1 MCKYW
6 VKPAKSRIHFRSKSL
21 ASEVVWSNLKFF
33 QQNSSKLRPNIPWIT
48 SIYGNLTREFM
59 VVPSTGNGCCAMLRQ
74 LLAML
79 RLRPGP
85 PGRSTRTSKRPA
97 LSPGHRNPWAS
108 EIGGLMV
115 HGNRINNMKH
125 PQKPLCWG
133 ELQAF
138 WNLFEWRSLFFRNH
152 GHKKWGLPHF
162 WTESSGWELLT
173 ILGQVG
179 AIRCV
184 PIL

>member
-1 MCKYW
+1 MVDLSMAMY
-6 VKPAKSRIHFRSKSL
+6 V
-21 ASEVVWSNLKFF
+21 
-33 QQNSSKLRPNIPWIT
+33 IT
-48 SIYGNLTREFM
+48 RGYGNLTREIYGR
-59 VVPSTGNGCCAMLRQ
+59 PKRWKRLLRHAKRQ
-74 LLAML
+74 VLAML

-97 LSPGHRNPWAS
+97 LSPGHRNPWGS
-108 EIGGLMV
+108 EIGG
-115 HGNRINNMKH
+115 H
-125 PQKPLCWG
+125 
-133 ELQAF
+133 F
-138 WNLFEWRSLFFRNH
+138 WFMGIESTIWNTPRNLFVGENCKLFGTFLN
-152 GHKKWGLPHF
+152 GGSYFFVGPKKRGLPLPHF

>member
-21 ASEVVWSNLKFF
+21 ASEVFSAKLIKT
-33 QQNSSKLRPNIPWIT
+33 SSKHPLDHFNLWQFYQV
-48 SIYGNLTREFM
+48 IYGC
-59 VVPSTGNGCCAMLRQ
+59 PKHWKQ
-74 LLAML
+74 L
-79 RLRPGP
+79 RLRPVP

-97 LSPGHRNPWAS
+97 LSPGHRNTWGS
-108 EIGGLMV
+108 EIGGHVWFMGIESTIWNTL
-115 HGNRINNMKH
+115 R
-125 PQKPLCWG
+125 
-133 ELQAF
+133 
-138 WNLFEWRSLFFRNH
+138 NLFVGENCKLFGTVLNGGPYFFV
-152 GHKKWGLPHF
+152 GHKKRGFPHF

-184 PIL
+184 PIF